1 MNGDRQAAR
10 DAPVHVARLVFIGI
24 IASALGIVLALLI
37 NWFPVSAATQA
48 KPIDTLWD
56 VLLIVSVPV
65 FVLVTTVVLYSVY
78 RWRMRPGEEL
88 LDGPPIHGN
97 TRLEIIWTAVPA
109 ILLVALCSYAYAVL
123 HDIEEAKADTME
135 VRVVGEQFAWTFYYR
150 DGGKELPSHQ
160 LFLPLNRPVHFT
172 IQSKDVLHDFWV
184 PAFRVKKDA
193 VRGIDTDVRATP
205 NRIGTYPVVCA
216 ELCGLGHA
224 AMRASVHVVQP
235 QQFNSWL
242 GQLRSGAQAG
252 APTGGGGGGGAQAS
266 TDAKALFTT
275 DAQPVACGSCHTL
288 ADAGTNGTTGPD
300 LDQVLKGKPA
310 AFIKQSIEQPNAV
323 IAKGYTPG
331 IMPQTYAQSLKPA
344 QVDALVKYLQEVTK

>member
-1 MNGDRQAAR
+1 M
-10 DAPVHVARLVFIGI
+10 
-24 IASALGIVLALLI
+24 
-37 NWFPVSAATQA
+37 
-48 KPIDTLWD
+48 
-56 VLLIVSVPV
+56 
-65 FVLVTTVVLYSVY
+65 
-78 RWRMRPGEEL
+78 
-88 LDGPPIHGN
+88 
-97 TRLEIIWTAVPA
+97 
-109 ILLVALCSYAYAVL
+109 
-123 HDIEEAKADTME
+123 
-135 VRVVGEQFAWTFYYR
+135 
-150 DGGKELPSHQ
+150 
-160 LFLPLNRPVHFT
+160 HFT

-193 VRGIDTDVRATP
+193 VRGINTDVRATP

-242 GQLRSGAQAG
+242 AQLRSGAPAGG
-252 APTGGGGGGGAQAS
+252 APTGGGGAQAS

-300 LDQVLKGKPA
+300 LDQVLKGKSA

-331 IMPQTYAQSLKPA
+331 SCPRPSPSR
-344 QVDALVKYLQEVTK
+344 

>member
-1 MNGDRQAAR
+1 MTGERPTAR
-10 DAPVHVARLVFIGI
+10 EAPVHVARLAIIGI
-24 IASALGIVLALLI
+24 IASALGIALALLI
-37 NWFPVSAATQA
+37 HWFPVSAATEA

-56 VLLIVSVPV
+56 VLLIVSVPI

-109 ILLVALCSYAYAVL
+109 ILLVALCSYAYIVL
-123 HDIEEAKADTME
+123 HDVEEAKADTMQ

-150 DGGKELPSHQ
+150 DGGKELSSHE
-160 LFLPLNRPVHFT
+160 LYLPLNRPVHFT

-193 VRGIDTDVRATP
+193 VRGINTDVRATP

-224 AMRASVHVVQP
+224 AMRATVHVVQP

-242 GQLRSGAQAG
+242 GKLRSGGGAQAG
-252 APTGGGGGGGAQAS
+252 GGGTSGGAQAS
-266 TDAKALFTT
+266 TDAKTLFSSA
-275 DAQPVACGSCHTL
+275 AQPVACGSCHTL

-300 LDQVLKGKPA
+300 LDQVLKGKSA
-310 AFIKQSIEQPNAV
+310 AFIKQSIEQPDAD
-323 IAKGYTPG
+323 IAKGYTAG